1 MNWVI
6 DASVAVKWFLK
17 DEAHPHAEAIL
28 ERLIGEPE
36 FFAIPE
42 LFCFEV
48 FSVLS
53 RVHPYGRKV
62 FVEGVLP
69 LVEGGLLRQ
78 PMTVLLAANAEQFV
92 KMGLTGY
99 DACYAALAKE
109 IKGVWLTFDEK
120 AHRLI
125 AKQNISCYLEKGL
138 PKNWK

>member
-1 MNWVI
+1 MIWVI

-17 DEAHPHAEAIL
+17 DEAHPQAEAIL
-28 ERLIGEPE
+28 ERLISKPE

-53 RVHPYGRKV
+53 RVHPYGGKV
-62 FVEGVLP
+62 YIDGVLP
-69 LVEGGLLRQ
+69 LLEGGLLRQ
-78 PMTVLLAANAEQFV
+78 PMTVSLAANAEQFV
-92 KMGLTGY
+92 KIGLTGY

-125 AKQNISCYLEKGL
+125 TKQNISCYLEKGL